1 MNDTFFGRLADLIA
15 KPARLMENVGVNP
28 RWWQPG
34 LLVFVLICVF
44 SYLTLP
50 ISAPEQLEMMRD
62 SKLMQMMPED
72 QWQQQYDEALNLPP
86 AKRLIQ
92 SAGAG
97 FTTWVMV
104 ILFSLTLGFF
114 ARMSGGKGTF
124 RQALGLGSWSALI
137 PFGVGSVVKL
147 PLVLATESV
156 FTVNIGLAAL
166 LPGADPGSPLYQVLM
181 TYGDLFTWWGLGVL
195 IIGYGL
201 VFNMS
206 RQAAAVAVI
215 LPWILLS
222 AIPLGLTLLF
232 M

>member
-1 MNDTFFGRLADLIA
+1 MNDTFFGRLADLIT
-15 KPARLMENVGVNP
+15 KPTRLMENVGAEP

-34 LLVFVLICVF
+34 LLVFVLICIF

-62 SKLMQMMPED
+62 SKLMQMMPEA
-72 QWQQQYDEALNLPP
+72 QWQQQYDDALNLPP

-92 SAGAG
+92 SVGAG
-97 FTTWVMV
+97 FTTWIMV
-104 ILFSLTLGFF
+104 ILFSFILGFF
-114 ARMSGGKGTF
+114 ARMSGGKGSF

-137 PFGVGSVVKL
+137 PFGVGSIVKM

-166 LPGADPGSPLYQVLM
+166 LPDADPGSPLYQVLM
-181 TYGDLFTWWGLGVL
+181 TYGDLFTWWGLAVL

-206 RQAAAVAVI
+206 RQAAIVAVI